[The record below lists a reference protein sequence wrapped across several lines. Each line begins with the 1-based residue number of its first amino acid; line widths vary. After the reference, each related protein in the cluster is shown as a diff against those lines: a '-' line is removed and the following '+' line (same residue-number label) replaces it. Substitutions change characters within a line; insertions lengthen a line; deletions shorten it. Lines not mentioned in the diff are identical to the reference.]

1 MELLTTL
8 WTDGGGLITD
18 GGELIT
24 NSGGLLTGSGGGGD
38 ELEIEG
44 PGADDEDRW

>member
-8 WTDGGGLITD
+8 WTDH
-18 GGELIT
+18 
-24 NSGGLLTGSGGGGD
+24 GGLLTGSGGGSD

-44 PGADDEDRW
+44 PGADNEDRW